1 MCAFRAMPRA
11 PRPRRRDGV
20 TLVEVVIAIF
30 VLTVG
35 VLSIISLFPSGYSLS
50 QAAVDRSIAAL
61 AARDAQARILAAVRK
76 GDVSLPDASLPD
88 EGGNYLDHEPLYYYR
103 YSAVGMVGVPD
114 THRVGT
120 IKSVSEHE
128 LQCTILGNVD
138 PVSAPSTDSDWA
150 LYWPDFGGDEHFL
163 VITSGS
169 AANTV
174 LPIAGNSGG
183 TVTFDS
189 SILFRVE
196 GETAGLPVRVGDH
209 FAIIGNKTGTL
220 CYPTDFVGGSSD
232 RTVPIATKGDPEQEP
247 WAYSYG
253 CIISAPTLAERHIC
267 RVDVFVY
274 RSFQDGASL
283 QEQERPA
290 GHFVTY
296 IHHLDDYDNP

>member
-1 MCAFRAMPRA
+1 
-11 PRPRRRDGV
+11 V

-50 QAAVDRSIAAL
+50 QAAVDRSVAAL

-76 GDVSLPDASLPD
+76 GDVTLPDISPPAT
-88 EGGNYLDHEPLYYYR
+88 EGVTSKEPLLRYR
-103 YSAVGMVGVPD
+103 YWPDYVDGVPAE
-114 THRVGT
+114 HRVGLIT
-120 IKSVSEHE
+120 DVAEHQ
-128 LQCTILGNVD
+128 LTCKILGNLE
-138 PVSAPSTDSDWA
+138 PFVSPSNQTEWNR
-150 LYWPDFGGDEHFL
+150 YWPDFGGGEHFL

-174 LPIAGNSGG
+174 LPIQSNSGG
-183 TVTFDS
+183 AVTFDS

-209 FAIIGNKTGTL
+209 FAIIGNKTGSL
-220 CYPTDFVGGSSD
+220 CYPTNFVGGGAG
-232 RTVPIATKGDPEQEP
+232 RTIEIATKGDPEQHP

-274 RSFQDGASL
+274 RNMQDAGTL
-283 QEQERPA
+283 QEQEQPA